1 MNNIIKSF
9 IFLDI
14 DGPINTERNKRY
26 QSRIGR
32 PTSSYKIRLPKEQ
45 ILNLRNIVY
54 STKNTNIVL
63 SSSWRLG
70 GIPSKARE
78 NLESQLRYY
87 GLDIFSETIHLD
99 KQRGL
104 EIQHWLDT
112 FTVRNGYTPPYI
124 ILDDNIDTILD
135 LHKGHIVYCN
145 PEFGLTTKEVN
156 IAINLLNKFN
166 RELKESRG

>member
-1 MNNIIKSF
+1 MDSEIKSF
-9 IFLDI
+9 IFLDV

-26 QSRIGR
+26 QSRIGKSI
-32 PTSSYKIRLPKEQ
+32 SSYKIKLPREQ

-54 STKNTNIVL
+54 STKNTSIVL

-70 GIPSKARE
+70 GIPNKARE
-78 NLESQLRYY
+78 NLENQLRYY
-87 GLDIFSETIHLD
+87 GLSIFSETIHMD

-104 EIQHWLDT
+104 EIQHWIDT
-112 FTVRNGYTPPYI
+112 FRNRCGYIPPYI
-124 ILDDNIDTILD
+124 ILDDNIDNILN

-145 PEFGLTTKEVN
+145 PEIGLTTKEVN